1 MSKNQKI
8 ALPTSKGL
16 LFVDP
21 IDILYC
27 NSAGSY
33 TNIFLSNSK
42 KFTIAKNL
50 KEISEKL
57 PAQMFARIH
66 RSHIINIGHVV
77 EFING
82 NSQTVLLDN
91 GEEFQLSKSK
101 KHEFLEKFIKL

>member
-1 MSKNQKI
+1 MSRNQKV

-16 LFVDP
+16 LFVN
-21 IDILYC
+21 IKDILYC
-27 NSAGSY
+27 NSEGSY
-33 TNIFLSNSK
+33 TNIFLANSK

-57 PAQMFARIH
+57 PSNIFLRIH
-66 RSHIINIGHVV
+66 RSHIINIEHVE

-82 NSQTVLLDN
+82 SSQTVKLKN

-101 KHEFLEKFIKL
+101 KSDFLEKFIKF